1 MPVTDNPNDE
11 RLKWGLRDENPVPQN
26 EVYLVLSEEER
37 AKGFVRPYH
46 SAYLHVGKRGAK
58 YPLRDLTD
66 EEKERHGKFGYVK
79 FEVYPES
86 KSPVMGKYWTQQ
98 ELDSIGAGCGKAT
111 IIAPEIA
118 ETYAR
123 NPHFY
128 GATYCTYCQKH
139 LPVDEFVWAGTDERV
154 GS

>member
-1 MPVTDNPNDE
+1 MPTTDNPNDP
-11 RLKWGLRDENPVPQN
+11 RLGHGTDEKPVPQN

-46 SAYLHVGKRGAK
+46 SAYRHVGKRGAT

-66 EEKERHGKFGYVK
+66 EEKERFGHDYAK
-79 FEVYPES
+79 FEAYPES
-86 KSPVMGKYWTQQ
+86 EYPKTGKFWTQKQ
-98 ELDSIGAGCGKAT
+98 LDSIDAGCGMAT
-111 IIAPEIA
+111 IIAPAIA

-123 NPHFY
+123 NPKFY
-128 GATYCTYCQKH
+128 GSTYCMHCQQH

>member
-1 MPVTDNPNDE
+1 MPTTTNPNDP
-11 RLKWGLRDENPVPQN
+11 RLGWGTRDEKEVPQN

-37 AKGFVRPYH
+37 AKGFVRPYQT
-46 SAYLHVGKRGAK
+46 AYRHVGKRGAK

-66 EEKERHGKFGYVK
+66 EEKERHSKFGYVK

-86 KSPVMGKYWTQQ
+86 KSPVMGKFWTQA
-98 ELDSIGAGCGKAT
+98 ELDSIETGCGHVTLMAR
-111 IIAPEIA
+111 EIA

-123 NPHFY
+123 NPQFY
-128 GATYCTYCQKH
+128 GSTYCMHCQKH
-139 LPVDEFVWAGTDERV
+139 LPVDEFVWSGTDERV